1 MKRDVGFSVR
11 VFVACALVF
20 AGTLSF
26 SGCQNDLLESPSFQN
41 RGSYSTGRVAAPTN
55 VTATQGG
62 FRSITLKWTAAKSAV
77 LYNIYSSDT
86 ATGNFEFLEQTPDAT
101 CSYTLSESPD
111 VKKYY
116 KIKSVDSNGEV
127 SELYSQI
134 CFGTTLATPIIT
146 SIKQNAN
153 GDEITVRW
161 YKGVNCTTDTYLN
174 SGLIYTVVL
183 YNADGTQVIKEETI
197 SAMDVKEAADTKY
210 TFKNL
215 TPNTEYCIQIKAYTK
230 AAQDSKSTENS
241 DILNQSTAHSL
252 IPAAPENFEVSKGTS
267 KDYVTL
273 SWALPKFAEIKSS
286 TAFETRPVYFK
297 IYRKLESAPEN
308 AYEPI
313 VSYLGT
319 KAPTINEKDVEGNS
333 KIEKTAIQFTRP
345 TDTEGNKTTEIK
357 IGESLAVSKIKKGE
371 EEIEI
376 PAKVEVSVE
385 YPTEETETDP
395 NYPNYIPGTKITLS
409 DKTVSRGQKYSYR
422 VQSFIDDNGK
432 KNVTSDESY
441 SEDIGWLINS
451 PTVSVSSTY
460 KENEKDNNLIDSF
473 TVTLNFK
480 FDDFDQPYNY
490 VITETCQKMRKPTKE
505 EIDSGTHTEDYPDP
519 ESPATET
526 HPNSTSYSNFFP
538 WTYTYIPLDE
548 ENTYLL
554 YTYEV
559 AVCPKD
565 SKNDDSNCYIKV
577 TAPGSVIVIN
587 DKSMIPDVSSFKV
600 VDGYKDKFKLSWDYD
615 PNCKYI
621 LSWKNTDKN
630 GNETHNEYEFQET
643 DFLDADGNP
652 RKTKT
657 NIEYDHKA
665 ESGDIRTEYTLYAD
679 NGLKNHETKDED
691 FKTLGTP
698 EPYFKPSYNSIRV
711 IWQAVQKADSD
722 KYVAKYKFEGNEE
735 ITLSSESENIKTD
748 DGGKTFYCEITKP
761 YGEKTEDETTVDN
774 TTDASIA
781 GKDIEFVLTAH
792 SNVDQCDTTIPIS
805 TLGPANLDL
814 KVSGDRKTITVE
826 WNKVEGAKG
835 YLIFRK
841 KYIHDY
847 FSDQNDKGDLYYYEP
862 NSENGTLSLI
872 GSDVNTPSKCV
883 PNTSKT
889 FKFTDIYQS
898 ITAESDYQDQYKTD
912 QAQLAWGLPYGY
924 TVIPVLSSSDFE
936 FDDNYA
942 IQGTSSSI
950 AYTADSLK
958 NVEQK
963 GATYGYGLAIE
974 ASKAT
979 TNKNVKVSWKTP
991 YNATKTPILLYR
1003 RYNEKDGS
1011 NWTQYED
1018 YNGKNTDS
1026 NAEFTPTPEN
1036 LCKAYDYLV
1045 YYNFDGNL
1053 EIDPYYEH
1061 FLSQRTDS
1069 DNEKENKGY
1078 ILSFET
1084 PQAIYAGA
1092 NADSK
1097 SDPNYYAEKFTWRT
1111 ANFTIYNTDER
1122 KKKPDSIKIRM
1133 LNTNKTVGWQE
1144 IAEINPD
1151 TFKATANTE
1160 ICQTYDLDIDT
1171 TTNDFSITV
1180 APDGIKN
1187 KGATNTNGLL
1197 KVLRDAKHYYSI
1209 LGSRTVGETT
1219 IYTEVSGDGSV
1230 YAYRQ
1235 ITDEELVKS
1244 TMLVIADV
1252 IKDSKMLDEL
1262 TGISWKNSEKNPVT
1276 GYSGKFTW
1284 FQDSSSR
1291 FDWRIEKFIRGW
1303 DTLPYKEFSKIN
1315 SNKEVIPHFISITDS
1330 NTEPLP
1336 RGTKYG
1342 KPLIYLCYNKFNS
1355 TGECMFVSKD
1365 SHFSTDSS
1373 NLIPLTI
1380 INNGISLSS
1389 YSGIVKFATKNDT
1402 FIAEVWRN
1410 NTKEYETGK
1419 ISGTEEV
1426 KKWIPAD
1433 INDNGYQGQNPKYGW
1448 WED

>member
-1 MKRDVGFSVR
+1 MKKVNGFSLGA
-11 VFVACALVF
+11 FIASAFICFGALVF
-20 AGTLSF
+20 A
-26 SGCQNDLLESPSFQN
+26 GCQNDLLESPSFQN

-77 LYNIYSSDT
+77 LYNIYASDT
-86 ATGNFEFLEQTPDAT
+86 ATGTFSFLEQTPDAT
-101 CSYTLSESPD
+101 CSYTLSADPD
-111 VKKYY
+111 VKKYF
-116 KIKSVDSNGEV
+116 KIQSIDSNGEV
-127 SELYSQI
+127 SDQYSLI

-153 GDEITVRW
+153 GDAITVRW

-174 SGLIYTVVL
+174 SGLIYTVIL
-183 YNADGTQVIKEETI
+183 YNADGTQALREETI

-210 TFKNL
+210 TFTNL
-215 TPNTEYCIQIKAYTK
+215 TPNTEYCIQVKAYTK

-252 IPAAPENFEVSKGTS
+252 IPAAPENFEVTKGTS

-308 AYEPI
+308 AYELI

-319 KAPTINEKDVEGNS
+319 KAPTITEKDEDGNA
-333 KIEKTAIQFTRP
+333 KIEKTAIQFTKP
-345 TDTEGNKTTEIK
+345 TDEESTTDNNIK
-357 IGESLAVSKIKKGE
+357 IGESLDASKIKDGE

-376 PAKVEVSVE
+376 PAKVELEVA
-385 YPTEETETDP
+385 YPSEVTETDP
-395 NYPNYIPGTKITLS
+395 NYIDYIPGTKITLK
-409 DKTVSRGQKYSYR
+409 DRTVSRGQKYSYR

-441 SEDIGWLINS
+441 SEGTGWLINS

-460 KENEKDNNLIDSF
+460 QENKDDKNKIDSF

-490 VITETCQKMRKPTKE
+490 VITETCQKMIK
-505 EIDSGTHTEDYPDP
+505 
-519 ESPATET
+519 ATEEELNNGEQDKPDGAPT
-526 HPNSTSYSNFFP
+526 VTKPNSTSYSNFFP
-538 WTYTYIPLDE
+538 WSHTYEPLNDS
-548 ENTYLL
+548 NAYLL
-554 YTYEV
+554 YTYDV

-565 SKNDDSNCYIKV
+565 SKTDDSNHYIKV
-577 TAPGSVIVIN
+577 SAPGSVIVIN

-600 VDGYKDKFKLSWDYD
+600 EDGYKDKFKLSWDYD

-630 GNETHNEYEFQET
+630 GNETDNEYEFQET
-643 DFLDADGNP
+643 DFLDTDGNP
-652 RKTKT
+652 IKTKT
-657 NIEYDHKA
+657 NFEYDHKA
-665 ESGDIRTEYTLYAD
+665 ESGDIRTQYTLNAD
-679 NGLKNHETKDED
+679 NGLKNHETKTEE

-698 EPYFKPSYNSIRV
+698 EPYFEPSYDSIKV
-711 IWQAVQKADSD
+711 IWQAVQKADST
-722 KYVAKYKFEGNEE
+722 KYVAKYKSENNEE
-735 ITLSSESENIKTD
+735 ITIPTENIKTD
-748 DGGKTFYCEITKP
+748 DEGKTFYCEITKP
-761 YGEKTEDETTVDN
+761 YGETTTEEATIDN
-774 TTDASIA
+774 TTDATIA
-781 GKDIEFVLTAH
+781 GNDINFVLTAD
-792 SNVDQCDTTIPIS
+792 SNVDTCDTTIPIS

-814 KVSGDRKTITVE
+814 KIIGDRKTITLT

-841 KYIHDY
+841 KYIKDY
-847 FSDQNDKGDLYYYEP
+847 FDTEDDKGDLYYC
-862 NSENGTLSLI
+862 SDENNQENLSVALI
-872 GSDVNTPSKCV
+872 GADAEPSASCASNT
-883 PNTSKT
+883 TKT
-889 FKFTDIYQS
+889 IKFTDKYQPV
-898 ITAESDYQDQYKTD
+898 TEDYYNDQYRTA

-924 TVIPVLSSSDFE
+924 TVIPVKSQYDFE
-936 FDDNYA
+936 FDDDYA
-942 IQGTSSSI
+942 IQGTSASI
-950 AYTADSLK
+950 AYTADSLQK
-958 NVEQK
+958 VEKK

-974 ASKAT
+974 ASKAE
-979 TNKNVKVSWKTP
+979 TNDKVKISWKTP
-991 YNATKTPILLYR
+991 YNATRPPILLYR
-1003 RYNEKDGS
+1003 RYNAKDGS
-1011 NWTQYED
+1011 DWTQDET

-1026 NAEFTPTPEN
+1026 NTECKPEES
-1036 LCKAYDYLV
+1036 CKAYDYLV

-1061 FLSQRTDS
+1061 FLSDEKRLDS
-1069 DNEKENKGY
+1069 DKEKPNKGY
-1078 ILSFET
+1078 ILSFEA
-1084 PQAIYAGA
+1084 PQAMYSGS
-1092 NADSK
+1092 DSK

-1111 ANFTIYNTDER
+1111 ANFTIYDTNER

-1144 IAEINPD
+1144 VAEINPE
-1151 TFKATANTE
+1151 TFRATANTE
-1160 ICQTYDLDIDT
+1160 ICQKYDLDIDT

-1187 KGATNTNGLL
+1187 KGATNTDGLL

-1209 LGSRTVGETT
+1209 LGSRTIGETT
-1219 IYTEVSGDGSV
+1219 IYSEISSDGSV

-1244 TMLVIADV
+1244 TMLVIADL
-1252 IKDSKMLDEL
+1252 IKDSNMLDEL
-1262 TGISWKNSEKNPVT
+1262 TGISWSNSEKNPVT

-1303 DTLPYKEFSKIN
+1303 DTLPYKDFSKIN

-1355 TGECMFVSKD
+1355 TGECMFISKD

-1380 INNGISLSS
+1380 INNEIPLYS
-1389 YSGIVKFATKNDT
+1389 YSGIVKFAAKNDT
-1402 FIAEVWRN
+1402 FTAEVWQN
-1410 NTKEYETGK
+1410 NTKDYETGI
-1419 ISGTEEV
+1419 ISTVNEV

-1433 INDNGYQGQNPKYGW
+1433 INGNGYQGQNPDYGW